1 MFHNEA
7 AKQGIQLS
15 KDTEIPREVV
25 LFLNPLLIEDRNLSV
40 EIFKSYST
48 VVGSSNQR
56 KQQTRA
62 RDKPQKMNKIAEAF
76 KILSGTI

>member
-48 VVGSSNQR
+48 VVGSSN
-56 KQQTRA
+56 
-62 RDKPQKMNKIAEAF
+62 
-76 KILSGTI
+76 

>member
-1 MFHNEA
+1 MFHKEA

-40 EIFKSYST
+40 EIFKSYNT
-48 VVGSSNQR
+48 VAGSSNQR
-56 KQQTRA
+56 KQQTKA
-62 RDKPQKMNKIAEAF
+62 RDKPQKMNRMPEAF
-76 KILSGTI
+76 KLLSGTI